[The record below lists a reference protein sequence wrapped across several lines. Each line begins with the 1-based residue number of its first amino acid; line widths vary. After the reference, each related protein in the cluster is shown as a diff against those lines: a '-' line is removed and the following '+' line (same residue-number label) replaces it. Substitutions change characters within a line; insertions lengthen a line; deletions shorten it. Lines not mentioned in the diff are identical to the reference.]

1 MPIGYS
7 ELRIIKNSPLFR
19 TKYSIKL
26 EYKQITYVLFFI
38 EMKDYAEKFYKS
50 KQWRDVRRYI
60 IERDLGLCCRC
71 GKPGNIVHHKI
82 YITPEN
88 INDPN
93 ITLNEDNLETLCEVC
108 HNQEHK
114 RSDCTAD
121 GLRFDSKGDLIQV
134 SSGKA

>member
-1 MPIGYS
+1 M
-7 ELRIIKNSPLFR
+7 F
-19 TKYSIKL
+19 
-26 EYKQITYVLFFI
+26 FFI

-88 INDPN
+88 INDPH

-121 GLRFDSKGDLIQV
+121 GLRFDSNGNLIQV

>member
-1 MPIGYS
+1 M
-7 ELRIIKNSPLFR
+7 F
-19 TKYSIKL
+19 
-26 EYKQITYVLFFI
+26 FFI
-38 EMKDYAEKFYKS
+38 FMKDYAEKFYKS

-71 GKPGNIVHHKI
+71 GKPGNIVHHKV

-88 INDPN
+88 INDPD

-114 RSDCTAD
+114 RGYCTAD
-121 GLRFDSKGDLIQV
+121 GLRFDSNGNLIQV
-134 SSGKA
+134 SSGKT